1 MTEKRPSE
9 FLIDP
14 DRRIRNIYT
23 SILVSPYNQDS
34 RHYFSKRIVIPDI
47 AEKTTFFYKACELTL
62 SQSSTATG
70 SCLRGK
76 GPNLVIGQYGGKIPR
91 SKRSK

>member
-47 AEKTTFFYKACELTL
+47 AEKTTFFIKRV
-62 SQSSTATG
+62 SKF
-70 SCLRGK
+70 CLK
-76 GPNLVIGQYGGKIPR
+76 VVQQLVVVYVARDRI
-91 SKRSK
+91 